1 MTTLAVVEPRPPYP
15 FKTLREPHRSRLTAF
30 WPFAA

>member
-1 MTTLAVVEPRPPYP
+1 MMTLAVVEPRPLYP
-15 FKTLREPHRSRLTAF
+15 FKTPQKLHRSRLTAF